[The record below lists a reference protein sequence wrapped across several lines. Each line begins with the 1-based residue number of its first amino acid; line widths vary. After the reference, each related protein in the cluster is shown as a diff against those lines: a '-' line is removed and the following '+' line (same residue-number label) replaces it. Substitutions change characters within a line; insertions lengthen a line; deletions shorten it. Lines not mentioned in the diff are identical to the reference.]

1 LGEEENKI
9 KIFTFNPTQ
18 FKNTSPSNMCDITFK
33 PTQFKNTSPSNMC
46 DIEYCG
52 GNPQCP
58 QWVKGKCPQ
67 CQNVTCLDCIFG
79 LLKWLKLP
87 RENDM
92 EGAAIGWN
100 CPFCRKMLE
109 VVGGWD
115 FTGLHKI
122 GTLMTYT
129 NNSTLRLQSA
139 NSRPIAIEITIN
151 VKSREMSIQLVDD

>member
-1 LGEEENKI
+1 
-9 KIFTFNPTQ
+9 
-18 FKNTSPSNMCDITFK
+18 
-33 PTQFKNTSPSNMC
+33 MC
-46 DIEYCG
+46 DIEYCDG
-52 GNPQCP
+52 RKLAH
-58 QWVKGKCPQ
+58 KGKCPQ
-67 CQNVTCLDCIFG
+67 CQNVTCLDCIIG

-87 RENDM
+87 EENDV

-100 CPFCRKMLE
+100 CPFCRKMFE
-109 VVGGWD
+109 TAGGWD
-115 FTGLHKI
+115 DVAGFDKI